1 MSFSTMY
8 VGATGV
14 KAHGTN
20 MQVVG
25 NNLANVSTIGY
36 KKADGQFTDLIS
48 QQLAT
53 GGAQYDGGA
62 YSFSQLG
69 KGVALGE
76 IRNIFME
83 GGLENTNEVTD
94 LAITGEGFFGVR
106 KVSGTGAASSG
117 ATHFTRAGSFRF
129 NSDAYLVDPHDYRL
143 QGYAID
149 RDTGEVSTSLS
160 DVQFP
165 YEDIVDDDGN
175 TTRWVRS
182 QPKVTTSVDMIT
194 TLDALTTDRY
204 QSLTN
209 PMFSLIEHYD
219 ATQDAATPFG
229 DEAPAYSSSISVF
242 DADGNERDMTVYFD
256 PITASQ
262 LSNASPGYTYWE
274 YLVAMPG
281 EADGSAA
288 YGTSGA
294 GLAGMGVLVFNGQGE
309 LVNHAAF
316 ELQLSSGAS
325 GKNVGSW
332 VPSSFDEDGV
342 PQLNFNFGEDGSSV
356 GETQSISYNFGIN
369 SSTAS
374 WDSNLPSNAGAVG
387 FNAANLSVLDS
398 VDRDVQATTSYD
410 TGSATIYQNQDGYTW
425 GYLQY
430 TSVNREG
437 VLSGFFSNGQ
447 TEDFYQVGVYR
458 FNSEWGLRRDGSNN
472 FVATSASGD
481 PIAGTAD
488 SEGRGTIQ
496 QNTLEQ
502 SNVDMAE
509 EFAKMILTQRG
520 YQANTKVITTADT
533 LLNTTISIKK

>member
-8 VGATGV
+8 VGASGV

-20 MQVVG
+20 MQVVA

-62 YSFSQLG
+62 YSFSQIG

-76 IRNIFME
+76 IRNVFLE
-83 GGLENTNEVTD
+83 GGLESTNEVTD

-106 KVSGTGAASSG
+106 KVSGTGASGSG

-129 NSDAYLVDPHDYRL
+129 DSDAYLVDPHDYRL

-149 RDTGEVSTSLS
+149 RNTGEVSSTLS

-165 YEDIVDDDGN
+165 YEDVTDENGN
-175 TTRWVRS
+175 VTRWVRS

-194 TLDALTTDRY
+194 TLDALTTDRF
-204 QSLTN
+204 QSTSN
-209 PMFSLIEHYD
+209 PMFSLLEYYD
-219 ATQDAATPFG
+219 ATLDAATPFG
-229 DEAPAYSSSISVF
+229 DEAPAYSSSISVY
-242 DADGNERDMTVYFD
+242 DEDGNERDMTVYFD
-256 PITASQ
+256 PISTTQ
-262 LSNASPGYTYWE
+262 ISNAAPGYTYWE
-274 YLVAMPG
+274 YLVAMPA
-281 EADGSAA
+281 EADGSSA

-294 GLAGMGVLVFNGQGE
+294 GLAGMGVLVFNGSGE

-332 VPSSFDEDGV
+332 VPSTFDDDGV
-342 PQLNFNFGEDGSSV
+342 PQLSFTFGEDGSSV
-356 GETQSISYNFGIN
+356 GTTQSISYNFGIN
-369 SSTAS
+369 SGSAS
-374 WDSNLPSNAGAVG
+374 WETGMPSNAGAIGTNVSR
-387 FNAANLSVLDS
+387 LSSLDS
-398 VDRDVQATTSYD
+398 LDRDVQATTSYD

-430 TSVNREG
+430 SSVSREG

-447 TEDFYQVGVYR
+447 TEDFYQVAVYR

-472 FVATSASGD
+472 FVATTASGD
-481 PIAGTAD
+481 PIAGTAN

-509 EFAKMILTQRG
+509 EFAKMIITQRG
-520 YQANTKVITTADT
+520 YQANTKVITTADS